1 MNEFTLE
8 DMYGMTR
15 QQYYV
20 VTGITPD
27 EMIRSLQSEV
37 MVLVDHCESL
47 RVIYRELSFTSDEGR
62 RIVRLMSH
70 ITEKVAQKRA
80 KIKDITENDL

>member
-27 EMIRSLQSEV
+27 EMIRSLHSEV
-37 MVLVDHCESL
+37 MVLIDHCESL

-62 RIVRLMSH
+62 RIARLISH
-70 ITEKVAQKRA
+70 ITKKVAQKRA